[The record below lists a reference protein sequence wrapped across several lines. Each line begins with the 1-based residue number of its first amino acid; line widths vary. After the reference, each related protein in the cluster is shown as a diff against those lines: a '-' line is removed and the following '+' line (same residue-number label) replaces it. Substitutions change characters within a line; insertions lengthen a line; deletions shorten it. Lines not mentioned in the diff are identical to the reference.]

1 MDRKSKIDTDKQ
13 RMVRQDVVTRYWGSE
28 AELTKQAYAMV
39 NSNVDR
45 PIDPIPGYEDIK
57 TLGELK
63 SKIIELKISDPTSTD
78 LNVVGAVKESLV
90 MDKMSEMRLLAKQEI
105 QKKDDSAL
113 AQVVVS

>member
-1 MDRKSKIDTDKQ
+1 M
-13 RMVRQDVVTRYWGSE
+13 
-28 AELTKQAYAMV
+28 
-39 NSNVDR
+39 DR

-78 LNVVGAVKESLV
+78 LKTLLGTLVNVVVAVKESLV
-90 MDKMSEMRLLAKQEI
+90 IDKMSEMRILAKQEI
-105 QKKDDSAL
+105 QKKDNSVL